1 MSSIVTLAVLA
12 NLVILVI
19 MVQQVYLVN
28 LMHLMNLGKVSI
40 SLQHLKIKT
49 QHQVKTMLA
58 SGKSDLGL
66 EDVMV
71 MLTLTIN
78 GFPIIERFH

>member
-1 MSSIVTLAVLA
+1 MNIVH
-12 NLVILVI
+12 LVD
-19 MVQQVYLVN
+19 
-28 LMHLMNLGKVSI
+28 LMNLGKASV
-40 SLQHLKIKT
+40 SLQRLHLIYILKLVHLKIKT